1 MHSESFNPHQAG
13 GGINQDTT
21 HSIACHIVCSEARS
35 VKLDVYVV
43 YHLVNTWMKK
53 NGGCLQK
60 CSKNLSFEKKNP
72 TENEA
77 KSKKK

>member
-1 MHSESFNPHQAG
+1 MALSLNRILFFFNPHQAG

-53 NGGCLQK
+53 KWGVFTK
-60 CSKNLSFEKKNP
+60 MFEKF
-72 TENEA
+72 EFR
-77 KSKKK
+77 KKKSHRK